1 MRDVRAS
8 PPPVPEDARRWAINW
23 AHAEAQKKQKDAKA
37 AKRMKQILAREK
49 LDERRRQQRKDG
61 LPLEESPSPSLSADA
76 SDGDDEGER
85 GRGPLGYLPDIEE
98 TAPGASTSSP
108 ALLGGGGGDS
118 APGSAI
124 AHPTSKVDTPELRAL
139 GKRAVGLS
147 GSTVVTEQVA
157 AGATQLPPQGV
168 EGAPEPD
175 EGWPA
180 PVDAGAVPPP
190 PPRSLQRRTTVPKR
204 LQPRSR

>member
-1 MRDVRAS
+1 M
-8 PPPVPEDARRWAINW
+8 
-23 AHAEAQKKQKDAKA
+23 
-37 AKRMKQILAREK
+37 
-49 LDERRRQQRKDG
+49 
-61 LPLEESPSPSLSADA
+61 PSLSMDA
-76 SDGDDEGER
+76 SDGDDEGNR
-85 GRGPLGYLPDIEE
+85 GRGPLDYLLDVEE
-98 TAPGASTSSP
+98 TAPGASASSP

-124 AHPTSKVDTPELRAL
+124 AHPASEADTPELRAL
-139 GKRAVGLS
+139 GKRVVSPS
-147 GSTVVTEQVA
+147 GSTVVTEQAA

-175 EGWPA
+175 EGRPT

-190 PPRSLQRRTTVPKR
+190 LSRSLQRRTVVPKR